1 MRQLVT
7 LERLENAEKLD
18 RVASK
23 VRPVI
28 TGALR
33 NRAVKDALHG
43 VWLGHPLHPM
53 LTDVPVGTWTS
64 AALLDL
70 MPNSGKAPARL
81 ITVGLVAAAPTAAA
95 GWADWSALHPQQA
108 RVGLVH
114 ASANVGAIGLYLL
127 SLRAR
132 RRGHVASGRL
142 LGWLGL
148 ASVGVGG
155 AIGGHLSYRQA
166 SGANHTE
173 HVPHVVP
180 EGWRDVAA
188 LDDLPEGM
196 PVERGLG
203 GTKVMLVRHGDDV
216 TAIADTCSHLSGPL
230 HEGQLSTEGGEEC
243 VTCPWHGSVFRL
255 RDGAVVHGP
264 ATSPQPTFRT
274 RVTAGRVELQLA

>member
-230 HEGQLSTEGGEEC
+230 HEGQLSTEGGEAC